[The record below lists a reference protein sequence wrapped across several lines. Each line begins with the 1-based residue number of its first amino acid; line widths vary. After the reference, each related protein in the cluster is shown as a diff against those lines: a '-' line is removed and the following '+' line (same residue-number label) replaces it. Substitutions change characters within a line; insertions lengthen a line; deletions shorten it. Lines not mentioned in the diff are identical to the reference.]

1 MQNLQSAQ
9 THLANVRKELELM
22 KALQFGQTLRNLG
35 EDFKALGPEGEYMGG
50 MLTGLSTM
58 VDSWT
63 IGMEQMKNASGDM
76 SETVKGALTIAG
88 GMIQGLMQMQK
99 ASSDAKIKKIDDEI
113 KAEKKRDGKSQASLN
128 KIKEMEKK
136 KVQQQKKAF
145 EQEKKMKIAMTMINT
160 ATAAMKAYET
170 FASIPPLAA
179 AMAAMVVA
187 FGMKQ
192 VAMIRSTTFQGG
204 GEVSEGAPGSVSTG
218 KRRSSVDL
226 AKSQSAAGELSYLR
240 GASGIG
246 GPENFQPAFYGKKNR
261 AEGGRAGYVVGEQG
275 PELFVPTG
283 PGTIVPN
290 DDVAA
295 MGGATN
301 VTFNISTIDA
311 VGVEQVLTEQQ
322 GNIIGMIRSAANE
335 YGDPFLETV
344 DTSIY
349 SAPETSGYGPARR
362 A

>member
-1 MQNLQSAQ
+1 MGA
-9 THLANVRKELELM
+9 V
-22 KALQFGQTLRNLG
+22 LG
-35 EDFKALGPEGEYMGG
+35 A
-50 MLTGLSTM
+50 
-58 VDSWT
+58 
-63 IGMEQMKNASGDM
+63 
-76 SETVKGALTIAG
+76 
-88 GMIQGLMQMQK
+88 MI
-99 ASSDAKIKKIDDEI
+99 
-113 KAEKKRDGKSQASLN
+113 
-128 KIKEMEKK
+128 
-136 KVQQQKKAF
+136 
-145 EQEKKMKIAMTMINT
+145 
-160 ATAAMKAYET
+160 AAM
-170 FASIPPLAA
+170 
-179 AMAAMVVA
+179 
-187 FGMKQ
+187 GMKQ
-192 VAMIRSTTFQGG
+192 ISMIKSTTFQGG
-204 GEVSEGAPGSVSTG
+204 GDLEASGPSTVSAG

-240 GASGIG
+240 GASGVG

-290 DDVAA
+290 DDVGA